1 MTTLPRLFRTA
12 SFRLAA
18 AFALIFAVSAL
29 ILGGVVYWTT
39 HAALE
44 QQMNSRIMADL
55 DRLRGEFQAGG
66 QAQLAAE
73 VRRTAGRPG
82 ALHELVADAGGA
94 ILAGDM
100 TTVPQPGWSTIEPH
114 RMPSDESE
122 LVGIRTLTVR
132 LPDGTLLAVG
142 DDLEW
147 IEDADEAIFHAF
159 SVAVLVTLGLGIA
172 GGALLSVAFLQRVD
186 AISRTAEAIIAGDL
200 ASRIPVRGTGDDLD
214 RLSNTLNHMLG
225 RIADLMEGLRQVSN
239 DIAHDL
245 RTPLARLRQRLER
258 VRATAASADDYAV
271 AVDAALA
278 ETDTLLETFAALLR
292 IAQIEGGA
300 RPPVRDPVE
309 LHAIVETVVEAF
321 TPSAEE
327 DGKVLVSPRLDPAV
341 VAGDRELLTQML
353 VNLVENAIRHTPAG
367 TRIEVDLTAGSGV
380 VRLTIAD
387 DGPGVPAEER
397 GRIFRRFYRLERSRT
412 TDGSGLGLSLVKAIA
427 DRHEATVSV
436 SDNRPGLRVS
446 LDFNRHDGASAQPA
460 GGGHPVT
467 AQHSR

>member
-1 MTTLPRLFRTA
+1 
-12 SFRLAA
+12 
-18 AFALIFAVSAL
+18 
-29 ILGGVVYWTT
+29 
-39 HAALE
+39 
-44 QQMNSRIMADL
+44 
-55 DRLRGEFQAGG
+55 
-66 QAQLAAE
+66 
-73 VRRTAGRPG
+73 
-82 ALHELVADAGGA
+82 
-94 ILAGDM
+94 
-100 TTVPQPGWSTIEPH
+100 
-114 RMPSDESE
+114 
-122 LVGIRTLTVR
+122 
-132 LPDGTLLAVG
+132 
-142 DDLEW
+142 LEW

-159 SVAVLVTLGLGIA
+159 SVAVLVTLGLGVA

-214 RLSNTLNHMLG
+214 RLSDTLNRMLG

-258 VRATAASADDYAV
+258 VRATAASTDDYAV

-309 LHAIVETVVEAF
+309 LHVIVETVVEAF

-367 TRIEVDLTAGSGV
+367 TRIEVALAAGPGV
-380 VRLTIAD
+380 ARLTIAD

-436 SDNRPGLRVS
+436 TDNGPGLRVS
-446 LDFNRHDGASAQPA
+446 LDFNLRDGLSARPA
-460 GGGHPVT
+460 GECPPVT